1 MAQAQAQKSLSS
13 ADVLARNI
21 VRGLYEGQFTAGQRL
36 VEPDLM
42 ERFGVSRSTVREAL
56 QKLTAQG
63 LVETHLN
70 RGARIR
76 ELSLKQAVNIVLI
89 LEQLLALAARQAA
102 ENIQAPGARSQLE
115 AALSP
120 FGTQAPPQD
129 KFEFA
134 RMRNRF
140 NRTLARIGGN
150 DELAAL
156 LSNINAH
163 MIGHRM
169 GIAAEDKRQAYCRI
183 GAAVLEGNA
192 DLAEER
198 VRAHLRGYLDL
209 LAAQYPVR

>member
-1 MAQAQAQKSLSS
+1 MGNAQKTLSS
-13 ADVLARNI
+13 ADTLARDI

-42 ERFGVSRSTVREAL
+42 ERFGVSRSTVREAI

-76 ELSLKQAVNIVLI
+76 ELTLQQARNIVLI

-102 ENIQAPGARSQLE
+102 ENIDAPGSREQLE
-115 AALSP
+115 AALAP
-120 FGTQAPPQD
+120 FGTKAPPQD

-169 GIAAEDKRQAYCRI
+169 NMAAEDKRQVYCRI
-183 GAAVLEGNA
+183 GTAILEGNA
-192 DLAEER
+192 ALAERR
-198 VRAHLRGYLDL
+198 VRAHLHGYLDL
-209 LAAQYPVR
+209 LAARYPES

>member
-1 MAQAQAQKSLSS
+1 MTQKTLSS
-13 ADVLARNI
+13 ADALARNI

-76 ELSLKQAVNIVLI
+76 ELSLQQARNILLI
-89 LEQLLALAARQAA
+89 LIQLLALAARQAA
-102 ENIQAPGARSQLE
+102 ENIDAPGSRSQLQE
-115 AALSP
+115 AMAP
-120 FGTQAPPQD
+120 FATQAPPQD

-134 RMRNRF
+134 RVRNRF

-150 DELAAL
+150 EELAAL

-169 GIAAEDKRQAYCRI
+169 NTAAEDKRQAYSRI
-183 GAAVLEGNA
+183 GAAVLAGDA
-192 DLAEER
+192 DLAEQR
-198 VRAHLRGYLDL
+198 VRQHFQGYLEM
-209 LAAQYPVR
+209 LADRYPER

>member
-1 MAQAQAQKSLSS
+1 MRTEQKTLSS
-13 ADVLARNI
+13 ADTLARDI
-21 VRGLYEGQFTAGQRL
+21 VRGLYEGQFIAGQRL

-42 ERFGVSRSTVREAL
+42 ARFGVSRSTVREAI

-63 LVETHLN
+63 IAETHLN

-76 ELSLKQAVNIVLI
+76 ELTVDQARNIVLI

-102 ENIQAPGARSQLE
+102 QNIDAPGCRSQLE
-115 AALSP
+115 AAMAP
-120 FGTQAPPQD
+120 FQSDAPPD
-129 KFEFA
+129 TFEFA

-150 DELAAL
+150 EELAAL

-169 GIAAEDKRQAYCRI
+169 TVAPEDKRRSYRSI
-183 GAAVLEGNA
+183 GSAVMEGDP
-192 DLAEER
+192 DLAER
-198 VRAHLRGYLDL
+198 LARAHFRGYLDL
-209 LAAQYPVR
+209 LDAQYPET

>member
-1 MAQAQAQKSLSS
+1 MGQAPKTLSS
-13 ADVLARNI
+13 ADALARNI

-42 ERFGVSRSTVREAL
+42 DRFGVSRSTVREAL

-76 ELSLKQAVNIVLI
+76 ELSLQQAKNIVLI

-102 ENIQAPGARSQLE
+102 ENIDATGSRAKLQE
-115 AALSP
+115 ALAP
-120 FGTQAPPQD
+120 FGDTVPPQD

-134 RMRNRF
+134 RMRNKF

-150 DELAAL
+150 EELAML

-163 MIGHRM
+163 MISHRM
-169 GIAAEDKRQAYCRI
+169 NIAAEDKRQAYCRI
-183 GAAVLEGNA
+183 GTAILDGDA
-192 DLAEER
+192 DLAEKR
-198 VRAHLRGYLDL
+198 VRRHLRSYLDVL
-209 LAAQYPVR
+209 SARYPEN